1 MRMAGKIGGGL
12 LLLLVMALGGA
23 SVWFWFY
30 PMTVNNTINQFSA
43 EFALDTPE
51 LLSSIG
57 LIDNTVLDVHSGKLG
72 DYTRAKDEEMLGRL
86 RKARARMDRFDPAE
100 LSGQEKL
107 SWKIAVWFLDD
118 MIRQAGFEYG
128 GYRVNQI
135 SGVTVNLPQ
144 FLTDTHVVVSDK
156 SAERYLS
163 RLREFGR
170 VLDES
175 RVRVEDDRAH
185 GVVPPDFIIAKSIS
199 GMRSFIADGAAKNPL
214 VSTLAPK
221 LDKIEGLD
229 AARKEAIV
237 AEATDIVGE
246 TVIPAYQRMIG
257 LFEDMAKTATHDA
270 GIWRIP
276 DGERI
281 YAAALKS
288 NTTTDMTAEEL
299 HALGL
304 AEVARIDREMNAILI
319 SLGRTEGSVADRL
332 RALSQDPAQLFD
344 NTDEGRQQMLDYLGK
359 LNTEVMARA
368 KDFFITLPPQP
379 LEIVRVPEYSQD
391 SSAGGYYNAPALDGS
406 RPGRFYINQKNT
418 ADNPRW
424 QLPTLL
430 YHEAAPGHHFQL
442 SASQLIEDVPM
453 LRKLSPFN
461 AYAEGWALYAERVA
475 AEDML
480 LYVNDPWGN
489 LGRLNDERF
498 RAVRLVVDTGMHAR
512 RWSREEAIAYMFAN
526 TSNSED
532 DVVREIERYVVWP
545 GQACAYKTGQ
555 LAIIRLRQK
564 AEQALGERFDLR
576 AFHEVVLMNGAMP
589 LGILDEVVAEWIAT
603 Q

>member
-12 LLLLVMALGGA
+12 LLLLVVALGGA

-30 PMTVNNTINQFSA
+30 PVTVNNTVNQFSA

-51 LLSSIG
+51 LLSGIG
-57 LIDNTVLDVHSGKLG
+57 LIDNTALDFHSGKLG
-72 DYTRAKDEEMLGRL
+72 DYTRVKEEEMLGRL
-86 RKARARMDRFDPAE
+86 RAARARMNRFDPAE

-107 SWKIAVWFLDD
+107 SWEIAVWFLDD
-118 MIRQAGFEYG
+118 MIRQAEFPYG

-135 SGVTVNLPQ
+135 SGVTVSLPQ
-144 FLTDTHVVVSDK
+144 FLTDTHVVVSEK

-175 RVRVEDDRAH
+175 RVRVEDDRTH
-185 GVVPPDFIIAKSIS
+185 GVVPPDFIIAKAIG
-199 GMRSFIADGAAKNPL
+199 GMRSFIEEGAAKNPL

-304 AEVARIDREMNAILI
+304 SEVARIDSEMDAILR

-332 RALSQDPAQLFD
+332 RALSQDPAQLFA

-442 SASQLIEDVPM
+442 SASQLIENVPM

-480 LYVNDPWGN
+480 LYANDPWGN

-512 RWSREEAIAYMFAN
+512 RWSREEAITYMLAN

-564 AEQALGERFDLR
+564 AEKALGERFDLP

-589 LGILDEVVAEWIAT
+589 LGILDKVVDEWSAT

>member
-12 LLLLVMALGGA
+12 LLLLVVALGGA

-30 PMTVNNTINQFSA
+30 PVTVNNTVNQFSA

-51 LLSSIG
+51 LLSGIG
-57 LIDNTVLDVHSGKLG
+57 LIDNTALDFHSGKLG
-72 DYTRAKDEEMLGRL
+72 NYTRAKEEEMLGRL

-185 GVVPPDFIIAKSIS
+185 GVVPPDFIIAKSIG
-199 GMRSFIADGAAKNPL
+199 GMRAFIEEGAAKNPL

-332 RALSQDPAQLFD
+332 RALSQDPEQLFA

-379 LEIVRVPEYSQD
+379 LEIVRVPEYLQD
-391 SSAGGYYNAPALDGS
+391 SSAGGYYNPPALDGS

-555 LAIIRLRQK
+555 LAIIRLRQT

>member
-12 LLLLVMALGGA
+12 LLLLVVALGGA

-30 PMTVNNTINQFSA
+30 PVTVNNTVNQFSA

-51 LLSSIG
+51 LLSGIG
-57 LIDNTVLDVHSGKLG
+57 LIDNTALDFHSGKLG
-72 DYTRAKDEEMLGRL
+72 DYTRVKEEEMLGRL
-86 RKARARMDRFDPAE
+86 RAARTRMDRFDPAE

-107 SWKIAVWFLDD
+107 SWEIAVWFLDD
-118 MIRQAGFEYG
+118 MIRQAEFPYG

-144 FLTDTHVVVSDK
+144 FLTDTHVVVSEK

-175 RVRVEDDRAH
+175 RVRVEDDRTH
-185 GVVPPDFIIAKSIS
+185 GVVPPDFIIAKAIG
-199 GMRSFIADGAAKNPL
+199 GMRSFIEEGAAKNPL

-246 TVIPAYQRMIG
+246 AVIPAYQRMIG

-304 AEVARIDREMNAILI
+304 SEVARIDSEMDAILI

-332 RALSQDPAQLFD
+332 RALSQDPAQLFA

-442 SASQLIEDVPM
+442 SASQLIENVPM

-480 LYVNDPWGN
+480 LYANDPWGN

-512 RWSREEAIAYMFAN
+512 RWSREEAITYMLAN

-564 AEQALGERFDLR
+564 AEQALGERFDLP

-589 LGILDEVVAEWIAT
+589 LGILDKVVDEWIAT

>member
-12 LLLLVMALGGA
+12 LLLLVVALGGA

-30 PMTVNNTINQFSA
+30 PVTVNNTVNQFSA

-51 LLSSIG
+51 LLSGIG
-57 LIDNTVLDVHSGKLG
+57 LIDNTALDFHSGKLG
-72 DYTRAKDEEMLGRL
+72 DYTRVKEEEMLGRL
-86 RKARARMDRFDPAE
+86 RAARTRMDRFDPAE

-107 SWKIAVWFLDD
+107 SWEIAVWFLDD
-118 MIRQAGFEYG
+118 MIRQAEFPYG

-144 FLTDTHVVVSDK
+144 FLTDTHVVVSEK

-175 RVRVEDDRAH
+175 RVRVEDDRTH

-199 GMRSFIADGAAKNPL
+199 GMRSFIEEGAAKNPL

-246 TVIPAYQRMIG
+246 AVIPAYQRMIG

-304 AEVARIDREMNAILI
+304 SEVARIDSEMDAILR

-332 RALSQDPAQLFD
+332 RALSQDPAQLFA

-442 SASQLIEDVPM
+442 SASQLIENVPM

-461 AYAEGWALYAERVA
+461 AYAEGWALYAERIA

-480 LYVNDPWGN
+480 LYANDPWGN

-512 RWSREEAIAYMFAN
+512 RWSREEAITYMLAN

-564 AEQALGERFDLR
+564 AEKALGERFDLP

-589 LGILDEVVAEWIAT
+589 LGILDKVVDEWIAT

>member
-72 DYTRAKDEEMLGRL
+72 DYTRAKEEEMLGRL

-391 SSAGGYYNAPALDGS
+391 SSAGGYYNPPALDGS

>member
-12 LLLLVMALGGA
+12 LLLLVVALGGA

-30 PMTVNNTINQFSA
+30 PVTVNNTVNQFSA

-51 LLSSIG
+51 LLSGIG
-57 LIDNTVLDVHSGKLG
+57 LIDNTALDFHSGKLG
-72 DYTRAKDEEMLGRL
+72 DYTRAKEEEMLGRL
-86 RKARARMDRFDPAE
+86 RAARARMDRFDPAE

-107 SWKIAVWFLDD
+107 SWEIAVWFLDD
-118 MIRQAGFEYG
+118 MIRQAEFPYG

-135 SGVTVNLPQ
+135 SGVTVSLPQ
-144 FLTDTHVVVSDK
+144 FLTDTHVVVSEK

-175 RVRVEDDRAH
+175 RARVEDDRAH
-185 GVVPPDFIIAKSIS
+185 GVVPPDFIIAKAIG
-199 GMRSFIADGAAKNPL
+199 GMRSFIEEGAAKNPL

-276 DGERI
+276 EGERI

-304 AEVARIDREMNAILI
+304 SEVARIDSEMDAILR

-332 RALSQDPAQLFD
+332 RALSQDPEQLFA
-344 NTDEGRQQMLDYLGK
+344 NTDEGRQQMLDYLVK

-391 SSAGGYYNAPALDGS
+391 SSAGGYYSAPALDGS

-442 SASQLIEDVPM
+442 SASQLIENVPM

-480 LYVNDPWGN
+480 LYANDPWGN

-512 RWSREEAIAYMFAN
+512 RWSREEAITYMLAN

-564 AEQALGERFDLR
+564 AEKALGERFDLP

-589 LGILDEVVAEWIAT
+589 LGILDKVVDEWIAT

>member
-12 LLLLVMALGGA
+12 LLLLVVALGGA

-30 PMTVNNTINQFSA
+30 PVTVNNTVNQFSA

-51 LLSSIG
+51 LLSGIG
-57 LIDNTVLDVHSGKLG
+57 LIDNTALDFHSGKLG
-72 DYTRAKDEEMLGRL
+72 DYTRVKEEEMLGRL
-86 RKARARMDRFDPAE
+86 RAARTRMDRFDPAE

-107 SWKIAVWFLDD
+107 SWEIAVWFLDD
-118 MIRQAGFEYG
+118 MIRQAEFPYG

-144 FLTDTHVVVSDK
+144 FLTDTHVVVSEK

-175 RVRVEDDRAH
+175 RVRVEDDRTH
-185 GVVPPDFIIAKSIS
+185 GVVPPDFIIAKAIG
-199 GMRSFIADGAAKNPL
+199 GMRSFIEEGATKNPL

-246 TVIPAYQRMIG
+246 AVIPAYQRMIG

-304 AEVARIDREMNAILI
+304 SEVARIDSEMDAILI

-332 RALSQDPAQLFD
+332 RALSQDPEQLFA

-442 SASQLIEDVPM
+442 SASQLIENVPM

-480 LYVNDPWGN
+480 LYANDPWGN

-512 RWSREEAIAYMFAN
+512 RWSREEAITYMLAN

-564 AEQALGERFDLR
+564 AEKALGERFDLP

-589 LGILDEVVAEWIAT
+589 LGILDKVVDEWIAT

>member
-12 LLLLVMALGGA
+12 LLLLVVALGGA

-30 PMTVNNTINQFSA
+30 PVTVNNTVNQFSA

-51 LLSSIG
+51 LLSGIG
-57 LIDNTVLDVHSGKLG
+57 LIDNTALDFHSGKLG
-72 DYTRAKDEEMLGRL
+72 DYTRVKEEEMLGRL
-86 RKARARMDRFDPAE
+86 RAARTRMDRFDPAE

-107 SWKIAVWFLDD
+107 SWEIAVWFLDD
-118 MIRQAGFEYG
+118 MIRQAEFPYG

-144 FLTDTHVVVSDK
+144 FLTDTHVVVSEK

-175 RVRVEDDRAH
+175 RVRVEDDRTH
-185 GVVPPDFIIAKSIS
+185 GVVPPDFIIAKAIG
-199 GMRSFIADGAAKNPL
+199 GMRSFIEEGAAKNPL

-246 TVIPAYQRMIG
+246 AVIPAYQRMIG

-304 AEVARIDREMNAILI
+304 AEVARIDSEMDAILR

-332 RALSQDPAQLFD
+332 RALSQDPAQLFA

-442 SASQLIEDVPM
+442 SASQLIENVPM

-480 LYVNDPWGN
+480 LYANDPWGN

-512 RWSREEAIAYMFAN
+512 RWSREEAITYMLAN

-564 AEQALGERFDLR
+564 AEKALGERFDLP

-589 LGILDEVVAEWIAT
+589 LGILDKVVDEWIAT

>member
-12 LLLLVMALGGA
+12 LLLLVVALGGA

-30 PMTVNNTINQFSA
+30 PVTVNNTVNQFSA

-51 LLSSIG
+51 LLSGIG
-57 LIDNTVLDVHSGKLG
+57 LIDNTALDFHSGKLG
-72 DYTRAKDEEMLGRL
+72 DYTRVKEEEMLGRL
-86 RKARARMDRFDPAE
+86 RAARTRMDRFDPAE

-107 SWKIAVWFLDD
+107 SWEIAVWFLDD
-118 MIRQAGFEYG
+118 MIRQAEFPYG

-144 FLTDTHVVVSDK
+144 FLTDTHVVVSEK

-175 RVRVEDDRAH
+175 RVRVEDDRTH

-199 GMRSFIADGAAKNPL
+199 GMRSFIEEGAAKNPL

-246 TVIPAYQRMIG
+246 AVIPAYQRMIG

-304 AEVARIDREMNAILI
+304 AEVARIDSEMDAILR

-332 RALSQDPAQLFD
+332 RALSQDPAQLFA

-442 SASQLIEDVPM
+442 SASQLIENVPM

-480 LYVNDPWGN
+480 LYANDPWGN

-512 RWSREEAIAYMFAN
+512 RWSREEAITYMLAN

-564 AEQALGERFDLR
+564 AEKALGERFDLP

-589 LGILDEVVAEWIAT
+589 LGILDKVVDEWIAT

>member
-12 LLLLVMALGGA
+12 LLLLVVALGGA

-30 PMTVNNTINQFSA
+30 PMTVNNTVNQFSA

-51 LLSSIG
+51 LLSGIG
-57 LIDNTVLDVHSGKLG
+57 LIDNTALDFHSGKLG
-72 DYTRAKDEEMLGRL
+72 DYTRVKEEEMLGRL
-86 RKARARMDRFDPAE
+86 RAARTRMDRFDPAE

-107 SWKIAVWFLDD
+107 SWEIAVWFLDD
-118 MIRQAGFEYG
+118 MIRQAEFPYG

-144 FLTDTHVVVSDK
+144 FLTDTHVVVSEK

-175 RVRVEDDRAH
+175 RVRVEDDRTH

-199 GMRSFIADGAAKNPL
+199 GMRSFIEEGAAKNPL

-304 AEVARIDREMNAILI
+304 SEVARIDSEMDAILI

-332 RALSQDPAQLFD
+332 RALSQDPAQLFA

-442 SASQLIEDVPM
+442 SASQLIENVPM

-480 LYVNDPWGN
+480 LYANDPWGN

-512 RWSREEAIAYMFAN
+512 RWSREEAITYMLAN

-564 AEQALGERFDLR
+564 AEQALGERFDLP

-589 LGILDEVVAEWIAT
+589 LGILDKVVDEWIAS

>member
-12 LLLLVMALGGA
+12 LLLLVVALGGA

-30 PMTVNNTINQFSA
+30 PVTVNNTVNQFSA

-51 LLSSIG
+51 LLSGIG
-57 LIDNTVLDVHSGKLG
+57 LIDNTALDFHSGKLG
-72 DYTRAKDEEMLGRL
+72 DYTRAKEEEMLGRL
-86 RKARARMDRFDPAE
+86 RAARTRMDRFDPAE

-107 SWKIAVWFLDD
+107 SWEIAVWFLDD
-118 MIRQAGFEYG
+118 MIRQAEFPYG

-144 FLTDTHVVVSDK
+144 FLTDTHVVVSEK

-175 RVRVEDDRAH
+175 RVRVEDDRTH

-199 GMRSFIADGAAKNPL
+199 GMRSFIEEGAAKNPL

-246 TVIPAYQRMIG
+246 AVIPAYQRMIG

-304 AEVARIDREMNAILI
+304 SEVARIDSEMDAILR

-332 RALSQDPAQLFD
+332 RALSQDPAQLFA

-442 SASQLIEDVPM
+442 SASQLIENVPM

-480 LYVNDPWGN
+480 LYANDPWGN

-512 RWSREEAIAYMFAN
+512 RWSREEAITYMLAN

-564 AEQALGERFDLR
+564 AEQALGERFDLP

-589 LGILDEVVAEWIAT
+589 LGILDNVVDEWIAS